1 MHIIYIIILFIL
13 GTIFG
18 SFGWV
23 LVSRNRDQKWIKSI
37 FFGRSKC
44 PKCHKTLW
52 FWELFPILSFVMQKW
67 KCKKC
72 GVSISNFYWLIE
84 LISGIVFVL
93 TYLLFPYY
101 NLWELL
107 FWIIINWGLLMLLIV
122 DMQKYELH
130 LPVWIFTTVVSL
142 LFVFLKLDYVAGL
155 ETILVYL
162 WVFVFIY
169 FFSKSYVKFRFKT
182 GNEWMWQ
189 WDIFLALT
197 IWALSWFIFYY
208 NSIEFGIINLIDMV
222 LIYVILSCMI
232 GLIYAIINRYFLNG
246 HKQMIPF
253 LPAMI
258 IAFWTL
264 LLFWDFFIGIL
275 Q

>member
-1 MHIIYIIILFIL
+1 MEIGYIIILFIF

-18 SFGWV
+18 SLWWV
-23 LVSRNRDQKWIKSI
+23 LLSRKWDKKWMRSI

-44 PKCHKTLW
+44 TKCHKTLW
-52 FWELFPILSFVMQKW
+52 FWELFPLISFLAQRW

-72 GVSISNFYWLIE
+72 GVSMSNFYWLIE
-84 LISGIVFVL
+84 LVSGIVFVL

-101 NLWELL
+101 NIWELL
-107 FWIIINWGLLMLLIV
+107 FWIVINWGLLMLLIV

-130 LPVWIFTTVVSL
+130 LPIWIFTTVVSL
-142 LFVFLKLDYVAGL
+142 LFVFLKLDFVIWL
-155 ETILVYL
+155 QTMLVYI

-169 FFSKSYVKFRFKT
+169 FFSKSYMKVRFRT
-182 GNEWMWQ
+182 RDEWLGQ
-189 WDIFLALT
+189 WDIFLSLT

-208 NSIEFGIINLIDMV
+208 NSIEFWVINLIDTV
-222 LIYVILSCMI
+222 LMYVILSCVI
-232 GLIYAIINRYFLNG
+232 GLVYALVNRFLLNG

-258 IAFWTL
+258 LAFWIL
-264 LLFWDFFIGIL
+264 LLSGDFFIGIL